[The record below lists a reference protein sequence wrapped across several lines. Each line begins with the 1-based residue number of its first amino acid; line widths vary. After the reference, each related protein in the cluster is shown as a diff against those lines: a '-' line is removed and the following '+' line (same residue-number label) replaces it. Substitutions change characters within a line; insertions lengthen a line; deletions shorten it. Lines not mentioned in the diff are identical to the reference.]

1 MNLVWYSHRHAD
13 AIIRN
18 DRYLNDRYIEF
29 INALQSITDDDLI
42 RDFNREKAIRNT
54 RGTNFKSLTTS
65 INTLIKERIMQVPGW
80 YSEVDIFNDTTGSI
94 GNTEWKLDFACDNGF
109 AIEVAFNHGEAI
121 AWNLIKPCLSS
132 ELNYIQKSMQTRVGI
147 YVCATDAM
155 KRAGNF
161 DSSSG
166 SYEKVQRYLLPMMN
180 QLTTPMILLGI
191 DSPSS
196 FRIDRVT
203 KDVVII

>member
-65 INTLIKERIMQVPGW
+65 INTLIKERIM
-80 YSEVDIFNDTTGSI
+80 
-94 GNTEWKLDFACDNGF
+94 
-109 AIEVAFNHGEAI
+109 
-121 AWNLIKPCLSS
+121 
-132 ELNYIQKSMQTRVGI
+132 
-147 YVCATDAM
+147 
-155 KRAGNF
+155 
-161 DSSSG
+161 
-166 SYEKVQRYLLPMMN
+166 
-180 QLTTPMILLGI
+180 
-191 DSPSS
+191 
-196 FRIDRVT
+196 
-203 KDVVII
+203 